1 MLGFAMSML
10 VKTLHRLCSE
20 VRRLLFGIVLIEL
33 DMSWFRAPLNDRIDL
48 NHPQP

>member
-10 VKTLHRLCSE
+10 VKTLHRCVLRCE
-20 VRRLLFGIVLIEL
+20 GFYWDCLIEL